1 MVGALGLEPETSA
14 VSKQRS
20 TTELRAHNQGHT
32 AKVCTLVV
40 PHRQKHAS
48 LLRKAGVDGAEG
60 GTRTP
65 TSYLTRPSN
74 VRVYQFRHF
83 GSFRDGFQTLNAC
96 TFHFLAGDFDGRAS
110 MVDVGTATGA
120 FGAGVACVLAAA
132 DGDGNGACSGT
143 PDCNTELVP
152 VIIGNE
158 SIKANS
164 IKAAAAPIV
173 IFDNNVCVPLG
184 PNAVLDT
191 ELENSAPAS
200 DFPGWSRTVTTSTM
214 HARINSP

>member
-1 MVGALGLEPETSA
+1 MLMVPKGGLEPPRVTSHAPQTCASTSSATSA
-14 VSKQRS
+14 RSGWISNTQR
-20 TTELRAHNQGHT
+20 LH
-32 AKVCTLVV
+32 V
-40 PHRQKHAS
+40 S
-48 LLRKAGVDGAEG
+48 LL
-60 GTRTP
+60 
-65 TSYLTRPSN
+65 
-74 VRVYQFRHF
+74 
-83 GSFRDGFQTLNAC
+83 
-96 TFHFLAGDFDGRAS
+96 GR
-110 MVDVGTATGA
+110 TATGA

-184 PNAVLDT
+184 PNAVLET

>member
-1 MVGALGLEPETSA
+1 LQAHFFAGGFEGC
-14 VSKQRS
+14 VSI
-20 TTELRAHNQGHT
+20 
-32 AKVCTLVV
+32 
-40 PHRQKHAS
+40 
-48 LLRKAGVDGAEG
+48 
-60 GTRTP
+60 
-65 TSYLTRPSN
+65 
-74 VRVYQFRHF
+74 
-83 GSFRDGFQTLNAC
+83 
-96 TFHFLAGDFDGRAS
+96 
-110 MVDVGTATGA
+110 VDVGTATGA
-120 FGAGVACVLAAA
+120 AGAGVGCVVAAA

-152 VIIGNE
+152 VIIGRE

>member
-1 MVGALGLEPETSA
+1 
-14 VSKQRS
+14 
-20 TTELRAHNQGHT
+20 
-32 AKVCTLVV
+32 
-40 PHRQKHAS
+40 
-48 LLRKAGVDGAEG
+48 
-60 GTRTP
+60 
-65 TSYLTRPSN
+65 
-74 VRVYQFRHF
+74 
-83 GSFRDGFQTLNAC
+83 
-96 TFHFLAGDFDGRAS
+96 LAGDFDGRAS

-164 IKAAAAPIV
+164 MKAAAAPIV